1 MVLHKVSACS
11 GSEISSC
18 VICIVRFVGSPL
30 ALDCSSSQ
38 SVRVNTAMLSALNRA
53 MLKRLDNIGNARLK
67 EITMPRAMPLV
78 YELDADLE
86 PVRSAYAF
94 GPLSG
99 RFLANPKQIA
109 TALKE
114 ESDEAQLGST
124 ATTTSTSSSS
134 TSTSNSSTSTSS
146 SISPHPA

>member
-1 MVLHKVSACS
+1 LQYLTVSHSRYRYVCT
-11 GSEISSC
+11 
-18 VICIVRFVGSPL
+18 
-30 ALDCSSSQ
+30 AL
-38 SVRVNTAMLSALNRA
+38 LNRA

-99 RFLANPKQIA
+99 RFL
-109 TALKE
+109 
-114 ESDEAQLGST
+114 
-124 ATTTSTSSSS
+124 
-134 TSTSNSSTSTSS
+134 
-146 SISPHPA
+146 

>member
-1 MVLHKVSACS
+1 V
-11 GSEISSC
+11 IS
-18 VICIVRFVGSPL
+18 
-30 ALDCSSSQ
+30 
-38 SVRVNTAMLSALNRA
+38 NRA

-99 RFLANPKQIA
+99 RFL
-109 TALKE
+109 
-114 ESDEAQLGST
+114 
-124 ATTTSTSSSS
+124 
-134 TSTSNSSTSTSS
+134 
-146 SISPHPA
+146 